1 MTPLTEDGKG
11 RLKLA
16 VKVKPKSS
24 PQGIQGVQNGE
35 LVIRISAP
43 ALDGKANY
51 ALVSYLAKLLR
62 IKKTEVLL
70 VNGEK
75 SRSKLLE
82 LSGIGIEDARRKLD
96 LMDPKQ

>member
-1 MTPLTEDGKG
+1 MPLSLSTSG
-11 RLKLA
+11 RVRLA

-24 PQGIQGVQNGE
+24 PQGITGVHNGE
-35 LVIRISAP
+35 LVMRISAP
-43 ALDGKANY
+43 ALDNKANF
-51 ALVSYLAKLLR
+51 ALVAFLAKKLG

-82 LSGIGIEDARRKLD
+82 LSGLSLAEASTRLN
-96 LMDPKQ
+96 LELPEQ